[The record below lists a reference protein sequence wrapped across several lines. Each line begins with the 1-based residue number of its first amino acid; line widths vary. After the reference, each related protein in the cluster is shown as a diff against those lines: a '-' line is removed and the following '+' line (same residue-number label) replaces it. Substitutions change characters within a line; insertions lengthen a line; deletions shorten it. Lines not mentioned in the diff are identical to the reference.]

1 MGRSEK
7 HGVSEKWGSSS
18 CGAANSKPQTGEVA
32 MSIEIDELID
42 PIHMAFV
49 KVMDAM
55 FEREIDEDALD
66 QCDELIAGLTP
77 EERKAVHSRLALVIC
92 FPPGQS

>member
-1 MGRSEK
+1 MRRMGRSEK

-42 PIHMAFV
+42 PIHTAIVNVIDDIF
-49 KVMDAM
+49 D
-55 FEREIDEDALD
+55 RDIDEDALE
-66 QCDELIAGLTP
+66 QCDKLIAGLTP
-77 EERKAVHSRLALVIC
+77 EERKAIHSALC
-92 FPPGQS
+92 W